1 MSGLIG
7 AVSGWLGSATG
18 KLKAGK
24 KLLAAD
30 KPAEAFPLLAQAAQ
44 SGLPEA
50 EFLVARAYLE
60 GRGVPPSAAEGARWL
75 ERAAAQGLADAQSML
90 AALYIR
96 GIPALASS
104 LTGAAGAA
112 SEATALVGGRPAAAL
127 FAAVEGAQPDFEKA
141 VLWSRK
147 AAEQGSADGQA
158 LLAFVLTSG
167 PEDLRDLDE
176 AERLYRLSAEADC
189 PQGCLGYALAL
200 MRKAKGP
207 EE

>member
-60 GRGVPPSAAEGARWL
+60 GRGVPRAGWNARRRRGW
-75 ERAAAQGLADAQSML
+75 RMRNPCSRR
-90 AALYIR
+90 YIF
-96 GIPALASS
+96 
-104 LTGAAGAA
+104 AA
-112 SEATALVGGRPAAAL
+112 SR
-127 FAAVEGAQPDFEKA
+127 
-141 VLWSRK
+141 LWPVR
-147 AAEQGSADGQA
+147 
-158 LLAFVLTSG
+158 
-167 PEDLRDLDE
+167 
-176 AERLYRLSAEADC
+176 
-189 PQGCLGYALAL
+189 
-200 MRKAKGP
+200 
-207 EE
+207 